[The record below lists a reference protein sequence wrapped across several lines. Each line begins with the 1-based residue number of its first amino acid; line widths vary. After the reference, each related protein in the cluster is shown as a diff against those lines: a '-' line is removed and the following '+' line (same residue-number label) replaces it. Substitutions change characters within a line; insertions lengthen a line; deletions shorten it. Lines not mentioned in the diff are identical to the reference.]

1 MNESING
8 CLRRRRVV
16 SACAAAA
23 VLLLVDGGL
32 ATVASAQGAA
42 PIMEEVVV
50 TARKRGAESIQDIGG
65 SIQVLGGD
73 ALTEQVSTGFA
84 DYMRD
89 VPSLSANS
97 SGSGQAQL
105 SMRGISSA
113 RLNHANPNI
122 PSTVSLYLDETP
134 ISTSGFNPDSALF
147 DLDRIEVLRGPQ
159 GTLFGASSM
168 SGAIRLIPNDPVFD
182 EFQGSVSVTGFGTED
197 GSASYQ
203 GHGVINLPVNDRF
216 ALRGVAY
223 NLANGG
229 YIDNIY
235 SGEDDYNDETITGG
249 RLTGLWDATDALSVK
264 GMVIYQ
270 EMDAGGRA
278 QEQRANDPAE
288 TTTGFGYDL
297 ALADES
303 DDQLIITDERQN
315 VKFVDDEFED
325 QFLLASLQFDLELD
339 QYSVTSITSYF
350 DREME
355 NTLDDTRRTR
365 NLLGLANSF
374 GAAGEPVFAL
384 GDYDPETLEGAIPL
398 RQVDLENRTENEK
411 FTQELRVNSR
421 FAGPFN
427 VVAGLYYES
436 DSRQLD
442 QVNDLDGLDAWIN
455 SPSNLDGF
463 FLGGTFGSSLDNA
476 YFDGTFDVDTT
487 QFAVFAEASYEVGDL
502 ELTAGGRYFD
512 YEQEAFIRWQGW
524 VEFSDDLLDETTS
537 ESGFNPMAELAYRPN
552 DDLMLYAKAAKG
564 FRIGSV
570 QQFIN
575 PTFCAEEL
583 TELGLD
589 GVPTTI
595 DGDSLWNYEAGAKA
609 TLFGG
614 STTANVSVY
623 QMDWEDAR
631 TQTFLSCGWI
641 AEFSLVDVVS
651 RGMEVE
657 LTTQPME
664 GLLLHLAAAY
674 NQSEVDG
681 DLGPSAP
688 PIAADGDT
696 APFSPEWSLNAGFRY
711 QVDRAFNG
719 FDWYLSGDV
728 SYLSSQFNELGTQQ
742 LERIKLPSSTVVNLF
757 SGLSRGQWKVGVFL
771 RNLTDERI
779 VMGADTDRQRP
790 AQLAVGRPRNAGI
803 QVTYDFAGG

>member
-1 MNESING
+1 MKH
-8 CLRRRRVV
+8 LRRGVV
-16 SACAAAA
+16 ATCAAAGG
-23 VLLLVDGGL
+23 LLLDGGL
-32 ATVASAQGAA
+32 ATDARAQGAA
-42 PIMEEVVV
+42 LIMEEVVV

-65 SIQVLGGD
+65 SIQVLEGD

-89 VPSLSANS
+89 VPGLSANS
-97 SGSGQAQL
+97 SGTGQAQL
-105 SMRGISSA
+105 SMRGVSSA

-122 PSTVSLYLDETP
+122 PSTVSLYFDETP

-168 SGAIRLIPNDPVFD
+168 SGAIRLIPKDPTFD
-182 EFQGSVSVTGFGTED
+182 GLEGSVSVSGFATED
-197 GSASYQ
+197 GSGSYQ

-223 NLANGG
+223 SIANGG

-235 SGEDDYNDETITGG
+235 SGEDDYNDETIAGG
-249 RLTGLWDATDALSVK
+249 RLAGLWDVTDALSVK
-264 GMVIYQ
+264 SMVMYQ

-297 ALADES
+297 ALPGES
-303 DDQLIITDERQN
+303 DEQLVITDERQN

-339 QYSVTSITSYF
+339 QYAVTSITSYF

-365 NLLGLANSF
+365 NLLGLANSL

-384 GDYDPETLEGAIPL
+384 GDYDPVTLEGAIPL

-411 FTQELRVNSR
+411 FTQELRLNSR
-421 FAGPFN
+421 FSGPFN
-427 VVAGLYYES
+427 FVAGLYYES

-463 FLGGTFGSSLDNA
+463 FLGSTFGSSLENA

-487 QFAVFAEASYEVGDL
+487 QFAVFAEASYEVGAF
-502 ELTAGGRYFD
+502 EFTAGGRYFD

-524 VEFSDDLLDETTS
+524 VEFSDDRLDEKTS
-537 ESGFNPMAELAYRPN
+537 ESGINPMAELAYRPS

-575 PTFCAEEL
+575 PAFCAEEL
-583 TELGLD
+583 GELGLD
-589 GVPTTI
+589 GIPTTI

-631 TQTFLSCGWI
+631 TQTFLACGWI
-641 AEFSLVDVVS
+641 AEFSLVDIVS
-651 RGMEVE
+651 RGVELE
-657 LTTQPME
+657 LTTQPMA
-664 GLLLHLAAAY
+664 GLQLHLAAAY

-711 QVDRAFNG
+711 QVDRAFSG
-719 FDWYLSGDV
+719 LDWYLRGDV

-757 SGLSRGQWKVGVFL
+757 SGLSRNRWKFGVFI

-803 QVTYDFAGG
+803 QVSYDFAGG